1 MRCPR
6 QRSASASMTRLNST
20 GSARTGV
27 MSLKTTPFFG
37 KSGTSRIRARTSFM
51 GGSLPDGRSGEIEEG
66 VPRPRPLAD
75 LEVQVRTRRA
85 PRAPDLRDGLPRR
98 HRLPLLDEERA
109 RVRVHGEEPGR
120 VAQDDDRAVA
130 RLAPRVDDGPRRG
143 GADRRALR

>member
-51 GGSLPDGRSGEIEEG
+51 RGSLPDGRSGEIEEG
-66 VPRPRPLAD
+66 VSRPRPLAD
-75 LEVQVRTRRA
+75 LEVQVGTGRPA
-85 PRAPDLRDGLPRR
+85 RAPDPGDGLPRR
-98 HRLPLLDEERA
+98 DRLPLLDEERA
-109 RVRVHGEEPGR
+109 RVRVHREEAGR
-120 VAQDDDRAVA
+120 VAHDDDGAVA
-130 RLAPRVDDGPRRG
+130 RLAPGVDHGPR
-143 GADRRALR
+143 